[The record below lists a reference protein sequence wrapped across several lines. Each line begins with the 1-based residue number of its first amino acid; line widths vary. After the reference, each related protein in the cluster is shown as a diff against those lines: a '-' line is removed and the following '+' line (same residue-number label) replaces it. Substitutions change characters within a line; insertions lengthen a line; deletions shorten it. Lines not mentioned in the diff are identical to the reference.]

1 MRGTKLTATDQPKKV
16 RELTQHVREAT
27 SEVSK
32 QDAGETTRS
41 RNDRKPNKT
50 RNENSPATQQHQE
63 KSLPS
68 ISLRFH
74 GETYMLSKQ
83 SLFLQCHQT
92 VHAVKRTNR
101 KKY

>member
-1 MRGTKLTATDQPKKV
+1 MGRTKLSATDQAKAI
-16 RELTQHVREAT
+16 RELNQHVRETT
-27 SEVSK
+27 SEVSE
-32 QDAGETTRS
+32 QDVGETTRR
-41 RNDRKPNKT
+41 RNDRKPKKT
-50 RNENSPATQQHQE
+50 RYKNSVATLQHQE

-74 GETYMLSKQ
+74 KDTYMLSKQ

-92 VHAVKRTNR
+92 VRAVKRTNR